1 MFQINK
7 TVRNSENICSKT
19 SENMRIIFSVIE
31 IRTMLV
37 KNHVFVGESI
47 ERTVLHFL
55 ETYNSYDKFH
65 YLFAIHSV
73 GWNTIESDGF
83 LRVLLNSSVEAIF
96 DRNVIYD

>member
-1 MFQINK
+1 MFEDIRK
-7 TVRNSENICSKT
+7 HSYH
-19 SENMRIIFSVIE
+19 IFSH
-31 IRTMLV
+31 RNPYYAG
-37 KNHVFVGESI
+37 KNHDFVGESI

-83 LRVLLNSSVEAIF
+83 SRVLLNSPVEAIF
-96 DRNVIYD
+96 DRISD